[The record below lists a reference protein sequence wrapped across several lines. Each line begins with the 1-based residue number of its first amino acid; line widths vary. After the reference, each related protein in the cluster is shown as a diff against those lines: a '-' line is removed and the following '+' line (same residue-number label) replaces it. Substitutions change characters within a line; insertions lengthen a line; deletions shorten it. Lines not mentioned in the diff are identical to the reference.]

1 MPKARERNKKTK
13 TTTNATDCTQAAAA
27 LPRLSLPTAV
37 ATASVHYRTPP
48 APAFKN
54 PNGKVEVKEATDE
67 ETNAC
72 MYACVCVWVWNAHT
86 LSPAAL

>member
-27 LPRLSLPTAV
+27 LPLSSLPTAV
-37 ATASVHYRTPP
+37 ATVHYRTPP

-67 ETNAC
+67 ETTNAW
-72 MYACVCVWVWNAHT
+72 MYACVCVCVRHAHA
-86 LSPAAL
+86 LSSAAL